1 MQLFYRFLHPVYS
14 AGDIFSILKNYN
26 RMKTTPTSSLLRLFV
41 LFSFLLIGYTAN
53 AQDQKEVKEQTYKI
67 VDNGSVTNIQ
77 PYIDALNNSDMRNH
91 RLRNKRYTIVFDKG
105 VKVEL
110 FSATEI
116 SNSGLTRNV
125 SEYPEDFDSTRQEP
139 IFALGANNFIIEYH
153 IATGKH

>member
-1 MQLFYRFLHPVYS
+1 M
-14 AGDIFSILKNYN
+14 
-26 RMKTTPTSSLLRLFV
+26 TTPTNYFLKGFT
-41 LFSFLLIGYTAN
+41 LFSFLLIGFFATA
-53 AQDQKEVKEQTYKI
+53 QERKEVKEQTYTI
-67 VDNGSVTNIQ
+67 IDNGGVTNIQ

-91 RLRNKRYTIVFDKG
+91 RLQTKRYTIVFEKG

-116 SNSGLTRNV
+116 SKNGIQINV
-125 SEYPEDFDSTRQEP
+125 SEYPENFDLSRQEP

>member
-1 MQLFYRFLHPVYS
+1 M
-14 AGDIFSILKNYN
+14 
-26 RMKTTPTSSLLRLFV
+26 TTPTNYFLKAFTLL
-41 LFSFLLIGYTAN
+41 SFLLIGFFAT
-53 AQDQKEVKEQTYKI
+53 AQDRKEVKEQTYTI
-67 VDNGSVTNIQ
+67 IDNGGVTNIQ

-91 RLRNKRYTIVFDKG
+91 RLQNKRYTIVFEKG

-116 SNSGLTRNV
+116 LKNSIQINI
-125 SEYPEDFDSTRQEP
+125 SEYPESFDLSRQEP